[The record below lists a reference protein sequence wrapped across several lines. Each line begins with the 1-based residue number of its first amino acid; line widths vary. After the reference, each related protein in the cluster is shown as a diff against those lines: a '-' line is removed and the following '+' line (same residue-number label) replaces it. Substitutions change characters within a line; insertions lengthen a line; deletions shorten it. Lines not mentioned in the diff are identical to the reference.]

1 MDTHLAFI
9 DLLAKYNLIQ
19 TKICSFELILDIH
32 SYHVYLAS
40 INNQMAHF
48 KLNWIGFSMV

>member
-1 MDTHLAFI
+1 MRLAFI

-19 TKICSFELILDIH
+19 TKICSFEFILDIH

-40 INNQMAHF
+40 TNNQMAHF